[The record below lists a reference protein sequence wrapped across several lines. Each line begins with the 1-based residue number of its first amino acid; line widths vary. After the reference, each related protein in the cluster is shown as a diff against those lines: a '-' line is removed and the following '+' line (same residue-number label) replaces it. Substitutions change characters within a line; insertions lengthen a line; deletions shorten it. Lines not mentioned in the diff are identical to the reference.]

1 MYQPAMKDYKY
12 VTFEYPF
19 FLSLSNEIFAYAMKF
34 LDLLNFWVL
43 VALWTLSQRRFNVV
57 IFIAF
62 EERSFE

>member
-1 MYQPAMKDYKY
+1 MCQPAMKDYKY
-12 VTFEYPF
+12 VTFECPF